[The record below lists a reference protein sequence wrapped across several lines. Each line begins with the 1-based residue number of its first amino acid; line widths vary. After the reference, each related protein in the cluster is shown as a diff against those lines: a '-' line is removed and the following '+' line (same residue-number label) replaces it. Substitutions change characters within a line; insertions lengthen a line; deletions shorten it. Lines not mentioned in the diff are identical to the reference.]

1 MEILGIGT
9 SELVFIVII
18 ALIVLGP
25 KDMQKAG
32 KTIGKWL
39 RSIVTSD
46 GWKMFQQTSRE
57 LKTLPNR
64 LMREAN
70 DEVNKIGNELNNA
83 TTFQTS
89 GGKTAKQESGSSWMR
104 NPDITPS
111 TRAVP
116 TSSTPVK
123 PVEKRVTPPEET
135 QPTPNE
141 SDSQKDE

>member
-39 RSIVTSD
+39 RNIVTSD

-83 TTFQTS
+83 TTFQT

-116 TSSTPVK
+116 TSSAPVK

-135 QPTPNE
+135 QTIPNE

>member
-9 SELVFIVII
+9 SELLFIVII
-18 ALIVLGP
+18 AIIILGP

-83 TTFQTS
+83 TTFQA
-89 GGKTAKQESGSSWMR
+89 GGTKTGKQESGSSWMR

-135 QPTPNE
+135 QTIPNE